1 MHVLHSRLLVSLAA
15 TAAIAGFLA
24 AGTTA
29 QASPRANSAT
39 SGDDTP
45 VRLTPKGEIADELA
59 GADERQAGHAKTRDA
74 YYWSP
79 LLTDNPAAV
88 GSAHQPYT
96 KGAPGAAN
104 LTTVGGNWANQ
115 GPSPIVQVA

>member
-1 MHVLHSRLLVSLAA
+1 MITFSRSRLLASIAA
-15 TAAIAGFLA
+15 TAALAGFVTAVQPA
-24 AGTTA
+24 AH
-29 QASPRANSAT
+29 AT
-39 SGDDTP
+39 SSGDDTP
-45 VRLTPKGEIADELA
+45 VRLTPKGEIAEELA

-79 LLTDNPAAV
+79 ALTDNPAAV
-88 GSAHQPYT
+88 GSSHQPYT

-104 LTTVGGNWANQ
+104 LSTVGGNWTNQ